1 MIQTMH
7 LLIDKENISE
17 LITDIQNIDDKKI
30 NREILDVQKFDLLK
44 QIPVEL
50 FNAFV
55 ALKVANYRSWSRTKT
70 YSIGDYAINDGRLWL
85 AIIENTNSLPA
96 PDNVNWSEK
105 EIYFLFNEYIVP
117 FLAFCSYSKYAVEHG
132 LNASPHGFTKV
143 SEGNITAIDKNERAM
158 IVNKYQ
164 NRGDKYFMDFMNWMS
179 ENDYTIDTIKY
190 TFTCDNSKRI
200 SPRIKF
206 KGV

>member
-1 MIQTMH
+1 MH
-7 LLIDKENISE
+7 LLINKEDISE

-30 NREILDVQKFDLLK
+30 NREILDVQQFDLMN

-55 ALKVANYRSWSRTKT
+55 ALKVANHRNWSRSKT
-70 YSIGDYAINDGRLWL
+70 YQVGEYAITDGKLWIAS
-85 AIIENTNSLPA
+85 AINTGSLPA
-96 PDNVNWSEK
+96 DANANWSEK
-105 EIYFLFNEYIVP
+105 KIYSIFNGYIVP
-117 FLAFCSYSKYAVEHG
+117 FLAFCSYSKYSVEHG
-132 LNASPHGFTKV
+132 LNATRNGFSKV
-143 SEGNITAIDKNERAM
+143 NDDSVLPIDSKERAL

-164 NRGDKYFMDFMNWMS
+164 NRGDKYFMNFMKWMS
-179 ENDYTIDTIKY
+179 ENNYTIDAVKY

-200 SPRIKF
+200 TPKLKF

>member
-1 MIQTMH
+1 MH
-7 LLIDKENISE
+7 LLINKEDISE
-17 LITDIQNIDDKKI
+17 LITDIQNVDDKKI
-30 NREILDVQKFDLLK
+30 NREILDVQKFDLMK

-55 ALKVANYRSWSRTKT
+55 ALKTANHRNWSRSKS
-70 YSIGDYAINDGRLWL
+70 YSIGEHAISGGKLWIATAINSG
-85 AIIENTNSLPA
+85 SLPA
-96 PDNVNWSEK
+96 DDNANWSEK
-105 EIYFLFNEYIVP
+105 KIYFLFQEYIVP

-143 SEGNITAIDKNERAM
+143 AEDNVTAIDKNERAM

-164 NRGDKYFMDFMNWMS
+164 NRGDKYFMDFMNYMS
-179 ENDYTIDTIKY
+179 DNDYTIDSIKY

-200 SPRIKF
+200 SPRIKL